1 MIKKSIRELQKSRE
15 ELSKIRI
22 SVRTI
27 QRIETGKEPKGHTL
41 RVIAQALK
49 VKGKELLSM

>member
-1 MIKKSIRELQKSRE
+1 
-15 ELSKIRI
+15 
-22 SVRTI
+22 VRTI

-49 VKGKELLSM
+49 VKGKELLSMSRTINRQYSQIK